1 MIILHPKPY
10 RYLKLR
16 VSKLISEQR
25 IKIYIQKLKEKTL
38 KVLNVNFDMVESKIK
53 RINSCTIQK
62 SIPIN

>member
-16 VSKLISEQR
+16 VPKLISEQR

-53 RINSCTIQK
+53 RIKSCIIQDL
-62 SIPIN
+62 ILIN